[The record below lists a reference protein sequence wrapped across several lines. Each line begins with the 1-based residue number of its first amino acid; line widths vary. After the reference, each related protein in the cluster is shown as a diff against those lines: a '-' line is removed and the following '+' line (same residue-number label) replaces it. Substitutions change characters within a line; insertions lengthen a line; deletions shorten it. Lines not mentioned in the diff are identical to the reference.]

1 MLTLRKAS
9 DRGAANHG
17 WLKSFHTFSFA
28 NYRNLDEQGFSDL
41 LVINDDRVAAGKGFG
56 QHPIATWKFSPTC
69 STVRWSIRTLWAP
82 AR

>member
-28 NYRNLDEQGFSDL
+28 NYRNPKEQGFSDL
-41 LVINDDRVAAGKGFG
+41 LVINDDRVAAGKVSAST
-56 QHPIATWKFSPTC
+56 HTATWRFSLMC
-69 STVRWSIRTLWAP
+69 SKVLWNTKTPWAL

>member
-9 DRGAANHG
+9 DRGAADHG

-28 NYRNLDEQGFSDL
+28 GYRNPQEQGFSDL
-41 LVINDDRVAAGKGFG
+41 LVINDDRVSAGKGFG
-56 QHPIATWKFSPTC
+56 QHPHRDMEIFPTC
-69 STVRWSIRTLWAP
+69 WKARWNTRIRWAL